1 MEICYHCGDDIIG
14 KGYSIVEKK
23 FCCNGCKMVYQLL
36 HENNMDSFYTL
47 DKKPGVKPSNS
58 SINKYD
64 FLEVDSIQAK
74 FIDFRD
80 ENTIKVT
87 LFLPAIHCSSCIYL
101 LENASKIEPA
111 ISSCQVNF
119 TKREAVICYDS
130 TKLKLSELALFLDK
144 IGYAP
149 NFGNRN
155 ETEKKMDKQFMY
167 KLGVAGFAFGSI
179 MLWSFPEYLGV
190 SDMNEQFRSFTTL
203 LTFIVSLPVLFYSAN
218 GYFISAYKA
227 IRYKTLNLDVS
238 ITIGIIALY
247 AQSVYTI
254 LNGDGPGYM
263 DSFASFIFFLLI
275 GKWFQNKTY
284 KTLSF
289 ERDHTSY
296 FPVAVTRMIHSEE
309 EIVEIEDL
317 KENDTIIVRNEEVI
331 PCDSELISEE
341 AKIDYSFVTG
351 ESTPILKKKGDFI
364 YAGGK
369 LLGQRSV
376 LKVLKE
382 SNRSHLTQLWNDVS
396 KEDKGVGQ
404 KTIQDKISLYF
415 LVIILFI
422 SIGAAIGW
430 AFLEPSRIT
439 SIVVSILIV
448 ACPCALALASPFTFG
463 NVLRVLGRK
472 GLYLKNAK
480 VIERMNDVTDV
491 VFDKTGTLTTGILDG
506 IEFIG
511 TPLTDEQKSI
521 IIAVAHS
528 STHPLSRAIVG
539 HLKLQTS
546 FEIPEITQFEEIS
559 GKGISA
565 LCNGKLV
572 KIGSEK
578 FVGKEVVDNNSNETS
593 VYISITEVRN
603 ELSELM
609 KDELSVPISNQ
620 NVSKF
625 IFHSEL
631 RSGMAEMIQKLSHL
645 NLHVLSGDNEKDK
658 ELLISIFANDTTVF
672 FNQSPSDKLE
682 YIEKLKS
689 KNKKVMMIGDGLND
703 AGALGKSDVGI
714 AVSEDIFRF
723 TPSSDAIVE
732 ASKLHLLPSFL
743 NISLYSKKV
752 LKTCLVFSVSY
763 NIIGLSIAISGHM
776 SPLVAAILM
785 PISSITVVGLSTLL
799 VLFKGGK

>member
-74 FIDFRD
+74 FIDFKD

-101 LENASKIEPA
+101 LENASKIESA
-111 ISSCQVNF
+111 ISSSQVNF

-167 KLGVAGFAFGSI
+167 KLGIAGFAFGSI

-190 SDMNEQFRSFTTL
+190 DDMNETFRSFTTL
-203 LTFIVSLPVLFYSAN
+203 LTFLVSLPVLFYSAS

-247 AQSVYTI
+247 AQSVFTI

-296 FPVAVTRMIHSEE
+296 FPVAVTRILHSDED
-309 EIVEIEDL
+309 IVEIEDL
-317 KENDTIIVRNEEVI
+317 KESDTIIVRNEEVI

-351 ESTPILKKKGDFI
+351 ESNPILKKKGDFI

-396 KEDKGVGQ
+396 KEDKGMGQ

-422 SIGAAIGW
+422 TIGAAIGW
-430 AFLEPSRIT
+430 ALIEPSRIT

-491 VFDKTGTLTTGILDG
+491 VFDKTGTLTTGNLDG

-511 TPLTDEQKSI
+511 TPLSDEEKSM
-521 IIAVAHS
+521 IIAAANS
-528 STHPLSRAIVG
+528 STHPLSRAIVQYLRQQG
-539 HLKLQTS
+539 PIEL
-546 FEIPEITQFEEIS
+546 PEITQFEEIS

-565 LCNGKLV
+565 ICNNKQL
-572 KIGSEK
+572 KIGSKK
-578 FVGKEVVDNNSNETS
+578 FVGSEMNDNDSNETS
-593 VYISITEVRN
+593 VYISIIEEKNESSAPIIHRN
-603 ELSELM
+603 E
-609 KDELSVPISNQ
+609 
-620 NVSKF
+620 SKF

-631 RSGMAEMIQKLSHL
+631 RMGVEKMIQKLNHL
-645 NLHVLSGDNEKDK
+645 SLHVLSGDTEKDK
-658 ELLISIFANDTTVF
+658 DLMASFFPKNAQIH

-682 YIEKLKS
+682 YIEKLKV
-689 KNKKVMMIGDGLND
+689 KHKKVMMIGDGLND

-752 LKTCLVFSVSY
+752 LKTCLFFSVSY